1 MDSST
6 TSGSAPPKYARPS
19 VFTSDPMW
27 SRPMLS
33 ADAYSARPR
42 RDACADASSIV
53 AEAWPTLMSTRAP
66 SEPTMT
72 PASASRVMS
81 ILPSVPTATKIWS
94 SVASPVT
101 CASVNASAPTTAT
114 LTNPTTVPTRA
125 AALLRLNPWTTNTD
139 TATMP
144 IAPASV
150 ASSGSCPARSAGTIA
165 SRTWSRW
172 NGCRMPLPC
181 GTRSPVWMT
190 RTTCPSITA
199 PLSALLGSPHA
210 AMTSAAMA
218 TVMTRTARA
227 YRPRLPDNETRVRT
241 FARRGGR
248 GGRPRRGLRRRGSG
262 GLTAATATR
271 WDVSRRGHRRG
282 PREPHRPGRAL
293 FPAQP
298 ERGDKAEDVGSE
310 TSVALVASGDADF
323 GFISRDIKAE
333 EKGKVVA
340 IPYAG
345 TGTGLAVNAANP
357 VSALSKEQ
365 VRRIYSGEITDWSQV
380 GGQPGEIRALR
391 REQGSATRASF
402 EAYFFEGKPTY
413 GKNVLEVVESTATYQ
428 AVRDF
433 KGAITMITIQKTTA
447 EDRTM
452 RLLAIDSV
460 AATTRNVNSGAYP
473 VRRPI
478 VLLLHPDTSKVKP
491 AVLAFFEFIKSPEGQ
506 DILAGF

>member
-1 MDSST
+1 MKRVSVRSLAA
-6 TSGSAPPKYARPS
+6 GVAAAVLVAACGGAAP
-19 VFTSDPMW
+19 
-27 SRPMLS
+27 
-33 ADAYSARPR
+33 
-42 RDACADASSIV
+42 
-53 AEAWPTLMSTRAP
+53 
-66 SEPTMT
+66 
-72 PASASRVMS
+72 
-81 ILPSVPTATKIWS
+81 
-94 SVASPVT
+94 VASPPPPPLAGT
-101 CASVNASAPTTAT
+101 YRGAGTG
-114 LTNPTTVPTRA
+114 
-125 AALLRLNPWTTNTD
+125 AALE
-139 TATMP
+139 
-144 IAPASV
+144 S
-150 ASSGSCPARSAGTIA
+150 
-165 SRTWSRW
+165 
-172 NGCRMPLPC
+172 
-181 GTRSPVWMT
+181 
-190 RTTCPSITA
+190 
-199 PLSALLGSPHA
+199 
-210 AMTSAAMA
+210 
-218 TVMTRTARA
+218 
-227 YRPRLPDNETRVRT
+227 
-241 FARRGGR
+241 
-248 GGRPRRGLRRRGSG
+248 
-262 GLTAATATR
+262 LTALAAR
-271 WDVSRRGHRRG
+271 FSQHNPNV
-282 PREPHRPGRAL
+282 AIKL
-293 FPAQP
+293 
-298 ERGDKAEDVGSE
+298 EDVGSE

-391 REQGSATRASF
+391 REQGSSTRASF

-433 KGAITMITIQKTTA
+433 KGAIAMITIQKTTA

-478 VLLLHPDTSKVKP
+478 VLLLHPDSSKVKP